1 MSQYNISLQP
11 ILPIYFILVF
21 FFIFL
26 ILIFYYFKKRGVAP
40 YFRLIIG
47 LLFLTV
53 LLNPV
58 FIKEIRKSQRSIVAV
73 VLDNSDSQKIGDR
86 SIQSE
91 KAFNEIKNK
100 LSTFDDLDII
110 TVSVDHN
117 NNFDGTSA
125 FEPLKTALKAYSPE
139 RIAGVIL
146 ITDGLI
152 HDIPRNN
159 QLFEINAPIHALI
172 TGNLHERDR
181 WVEVIDWPRYGI
193 VGKDQIIKLKV
204 HDSIN
209 SKEPSSII
217 LTHDGVKSDPFA
229 IIPGEDVSLP
239 IKISHAGPNNIQLE
253 IPILSDEI
261 SASNNFYTSSID
273 GIRDNLKVLLVSG
286 EPHPGE
292 RLWRNLLRSDPNVE
306 LTHFTILRNPNKFDA
321 TPSSELSL
329 IAFPTDELF
338 GEKINNFDLI
348 IFDRYSNQTYLPS
361 QYFNNIQKYITNGGA
376 FLAVVGP
383 DYATETGI
391 YSSPLS
397 SILPAK
403 PIKSITEQVFQPV
416 ISDIGFRH
424 PVTQSLFKN
433 TTQSP
438 DWGRWGRVIDA
449 EVIKGHSIMNAMTNK
464 PLLVLS
470 REGKG
475 RVALL
480 LSDQIWLW
488 ARGFDGGGPHLELTR
503 RLAHWL
509 MKEPELEEEK
519 LTAALNSNKIV
530 VTRQSITD
538 HPLTIKVISP
548 SDHQED
554 VTLTSMRPGVW
565 EYSFLPKESGLWRFF
580 SDNLTASIYIGP
592 TNKKEL
598 ENIVS
603 TPEHLRSFLEATGGS
618 VKRLAST
625 SNNISTPR
633 IVELSETRKYSGGD
647 WIGIKKT
654 RASTLIGQTS
664 QPIFDGIIAL
674 ILFIT
679 MLFLTWFMEGNRH
692 RLYNIFKS

>member
-1 MSQYNISLQP
+1 MSQYNITLDP
-11 ILPIYFILVF
+11 ILPIYFILLYLLL
-21 FFIFL
+21 FI
-26 ILIFYYFKKRGVAP
+26 IIIFYYFRRKGKAP
-40 YFRLIIG
+40 YLRLITG
-47 LLFLTV
+47 FLFAII

-73 VLDNSDSQKIGDR
+73 VLDDTDSQKIGDR
-86 SIQSE
+86 PIQSE
-91 KAFNEIKNK
+91 KAFNEINNK
-100 LSTFDDLDII
+100 LSTFDNLDVIK
-110 TVSVDHN
+110 VSVDHK

-125 FEPLKTALKAYSPE
+125 FEPLKIALKAYSPE
-139 RIAGVIL
+139 RIAGVVF

-159 QLFEINAPIHALI
+159 QLLEFNAPVHALI

-181 WVEVIDWPRYGI
+181 WIEVTDWPKYGI

-209 SKEPSSII
+209 NKEPSSII

-239 IKISHAGPNNIQLE
+239 INISHAGLNNIQLE
-253 IPILSDEI
+253 LPILADEI
-261 SASNNFYTSSID
+261 SASNNYYTSSID
-273 GIRDNLKVLLVSG
+273 GVRDNLKVLLVSG

-306 LTHFTILRNPNKFDA
+306 LTHFTILRNPNKFDP

-361 QYFNNIQKYITNGGA
+361 QYFYNIQKYIINGGA

-391 YSSPLS
+391 YYSPLS

-403 PIKSITEQVFQPV
+403 PNKSITEQVFQPV

-424 PVTQSLFKN
+424 PVTQGLFKN
-433 TTQSP
+433 TSQLP

-449 EVIKGHSIMNAMTNK
+449 DVIKGHSIMNAMTNK
-464 PLLVLS
+464 PLLILS

-509 MKEPELEEEK
+509 MKEPELEEER

-538 HPLTIKVISP
+538 HPLTIKVVSP

-554 VTLTSMRPGVW
+554 VTLTATRPGVW
-565 EYSFLPKESGLWRFF
+565 EYSFMPEESGLWRFV

-592 TNKKEL
+592 SNKKEL

-603 TPEHLRSFLEATGGS
+603 TPENLRSLLEATGGS
-618 VKRLAST
+618 VKRLATT

-633 IVELSETRKYSGGD
+633 IVELSETRKYSGSD
-647 WIGIKKT
+647 WIGIKKS

-664 QPIFDGIIAL
+664 QPIFDGMMAL

-679 MLFLTWFMEGNRH
+679 TLFLTWFLEGNR
-692 RLYNIFKS
+692 RRI